1 MIRRTVCLAL
11 STLSLT
17 AGLVLAASA
26 SGAPLAPP
34 APLMVFGNKLKLEQL
49 GFNLLTTNRHS
60 LTALINNP
68 LNTESFKPGAAL
80 QGVIPGTLQRGTTPQ
95 PGQRVAPG
103 TLHKALLD
111 PAARA
116 VMAYMVECALGSQQS
131 VSWTL
136 PEGATLSAEDH
147 ENPGVVTTGGKTTI
161 TWKGAGQG
169 LCPAW
174 ANGAPDA
181 ACQERVSA
189 CLLSRNNAFGKS
201 YDISI
206 QGDAVPPPRDEAER
220 LAYQRERATYTAQEG
235 AFFGNILDPAGLNSE
250 AQKTYVGQAHPKT
263 ADPIYKKAF
272 VCSPPDE
279 RELMRFG
286 CDGAKTQLWVSSR
299 VCAVPDRNEGCV
311 AMNIGPCATP
321 APGTPPA
328 VCTAD
333 SPQAPTY
340 RSCTGGGRAW
350 TQPVTVYLRE
360 EEFRS
365 RAGIC
370 KPQPQRELLRDHGR
384 GPGPG
389 PDQHRDKLGPNA
401 PDDRVRTVP
410 GRPGAPANR
419 ANPRQA
425 PQAQPR

>member
-17 AGLVLAASA
+17 AGLVLAGSA

-34 APLMVFGNKLKLEQL
+34 VPLMQFGNKLTLEQL
-49 GFNLLTTNRHS
+49 GFNLLTTNRQS

-80 QGVIPGTLQRGTTPQ
+80 QGVIPGTLQRGTSLPTPQ

-116 VMAYMVECALGSQQS
+116 VMAYLVGCALGSQQS
-131 VSWTL
+131 VSSTL
-136 PEGATLSAEDH
+136 PEGATLNEEDY
-147 ENPGVVTTGGKTTI
+147 ENSEILTTGGKTTI

-174 ANGAPDA
+174 ATGAPDQV
-181 ACQERVSA
+181 CQERVSA
-189 CLLSRNNAFGKS
+189 CLLARNNAFGKS
-201 YDISI
+201 YNISI
-206 QGDAVPPPRDEAER
+206 RGDAVQPPPSVDES
-220 LAYQRERATYTAQEG
+220 ATYTEQEG
-235 AFFGNILDPAGLNSE
+235 AFFGNILDPAGLNSD

-272 VCSPPDE
+272 VCSPPNE
-279 RELMRFG
+279 RQLKHLG

-299 VCAVPDRNEGCV
+299 VCAVPGRDEGCV
-311 AMNIGPCATP
+311 ATNIGPCATP

-328 VCTAD
+328 VCTAE

-350 TQPVTVYLRE
+350 TQPVTVFLRKE
-360 EEFRS
+360 DFES

-370 KPQPQRELLRDHGR
+370 KQQRQRDPLRDHGR
-384 GPGPG
+384 GPDPV
-389 PDQHRDKLGPNA
+389 PDQRRDRLGPNS

-410 GRPGAPANR
+410 GRPGAPGNR
-419 ANPRQA
+419 VNPGQS